1 MAQAAVD
8 LNWSL
13 PSISQAMGID
23 HMNTGIAQG
32 NVWMVPDVEQGV
44 LDAALAAYDDG
55 STKLAI
61 QWGAIRLERNA
72 KLTITDWTQYA
83 DSPLTDADKAT
94 WATYRQALRDITL
107 QSDPFDITWPT
118 APA

>member
-1 MAQAAVD
+1 MAQAAID

-23 HMNTGIAQG
+23 HMNTGIAEG
-32 NVWMVPDVEQGV
+32 NVWMVPGVEQSV

-61 QWGAIRLERNA
+61 QWGHVRADRNA
-72 KLTITDWTQYA
+72 KLAANDWTQYA
-83 DSPLTDADKAT
+83 DSPMTDAQKST
-94 WATYRQALRDITL
+94 WATYRQALRDITS
-107 QSDPFDITWPT
+107 QADPFNITWPT

>member
-8 LNWSL
+8 LNWAL

-23 HMNTGIAQG
+23 HMTTGIAQG
-32 NVWMVPDVEQGV
+32 NVWMVPDVEQSV

-61 QWGAIRLERNA
+61 QWRNVRSERNA
-72 KLTITDWTQYA
+72 LLASTDWTQSA

-94 WATYRQALRDITL
+94 WATYRQELRDITL
-107 QSDPFDITWPT
+107 QADPFNVAWP